1 MEKWIIYLTIASI
14 IFGLISAVSWF
25 HASFV
30 KVSHKNAMA
39 IRSKEAGKK
48 REMPNFASVSLDGWD
63 MSATFA
69 AQSKSNAVGAFF
81 AALSIFLQA
90 VVQLINYV

>member
-1 MEKWIIYLTIASI
+1 MEKWTNYLIIASI
-14 IFGLISAVSWF
+14 TFGLISAVSWF

-30 KVSHKNAMA
+30 KVSHEKAMA
-39 IRSKEAGKK
+39 LREKEANKK
-48 REMPNFASVSLDGWD
+48 GEKPNYASASLGDWD

-81 AALSIFLQA
+81 AALSILLQA
-90 VVQLINYV
+90 VVQLIS